1 MLTLLDRSR
10 TRQERQALGTW
21 RRLRATAI
29 SVGLHALLLLGLW
42 QVLQFP
48 RVVASI
54 FDPSEPRA
62 VREQRIRF
70 VAVAPPRAVE
80 ARREPERARTAPPGV
95 PPEGPPVAGVV
106 PSAPPPVIAPAEVP
120 SGIPAPPAGP
130 TVTGPTTGPLASGR
144 GPVRGIQPGYSDP
157 RIWVEP
163 PVVSAPALEGEEKL
177 DSAITSRITAY
188 RDSVATYAYQP
199 NKFERADW
207 TYTTKDGKKYGID
220 PQFIRLG
227 RVSIPTA
234 LLGLLPFNQAQANPI
249 ALDRQRRLDQMR
261 GEILLQAQQ
270 AMNEEEFRRAVKQ
283 IRERKERERK
293 EAEKKKKKEEVKTIS
308 GQN

>member
-1 MLTLLDRSR
+1 
-10 TRQERQALGTW
+10 
-21 RRLRATAI
+21 
-29 SVGLHALLLLGLW
+29 
-42 QVLQFP
+42 
-48 RVVASI
+48 
-54 FDPSEPRA
+54 
-62 VREQRIRF
+62 
-70 VAVAPPRAVE
+70 
-80 ARREPERARTAPPGV
+80 
-95 PPEGPPVAGVV
+95 
-106 PSAPPPVIAPAEVP
+106 VIAPAEVP